1 MPRVPPQVE
10 RRGHVDEDI
19 ADGIH
24 EEDTMFHN
32 PEYLR
37 SEVET
42 RRERLIRDV
51 QAHPRREG
59 GSRLLQL
66 LHLPA
71 RTHRAV

>member
-1 MPRVPPQVE
+1 MPGVPPQHE
-10 RRGHVDEDI
+10 RKDHVDEPSPMR
-19 ADGIH
+19 IH
-24 EEDTMFHN
+24 EEDTMFHS

-59 GSRLLQL
+59 GSRLQQL
-66 LHLPA
+66 LHLPV
-71 RTHRAV
+71 RQHRAV